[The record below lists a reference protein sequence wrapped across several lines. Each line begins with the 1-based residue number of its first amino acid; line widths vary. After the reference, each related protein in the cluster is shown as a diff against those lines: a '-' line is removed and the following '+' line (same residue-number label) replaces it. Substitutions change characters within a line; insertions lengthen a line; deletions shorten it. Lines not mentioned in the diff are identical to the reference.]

1 MFNFLI
7 TILSVLIFSLN
18 YTFASEKDYGNLTEI
33 ILENGLNNEQSREV
47 AKALKDDLEMIFNG
61 WLTHT
66 HFIYYPRCS
75 NDENKDCRQNLNF
88 NVNFSAA
95 SVDLD
100 NDNVNDLLV
109 RVEHE
114 NVCGAGACPRI
125 DILLGGDII
134 GIKAGI
140 LSGSKYYVSDKTK
153 HGLRY
158 LFFESECR
166 SDIDDY
172 DICNFYM
179 LEPTS
184 SEKYSQAILVE
195 KGREVE

>member
-1 MFNFLI
+1 MKKYLIHFLI
-7 TILSVLIFSLN
+7 LFMLSLN
-18 YTFASEKDYGNLTEI
+18 VVSASEKDYGNLTEI

-61 WLTHT
+61 WLTDT

-100 NDNVNDLLV
+100 NDNVDDLLV

-114 NVCGAGACPRI
+114 NVCGIGDCLVV
-125 DILLGGDII
+125 DILLGGGLV
-134 GIKAGI
+134 GIKAGSFGPRKI
-140 LSGSKYYVSDKTK
+140 YVSDKTK

-158 LFFESECR
+158 IYYEAVCTPKFKPEV
-166 SDIDDY
+166 
-172 DICNFYM
+172 CNFYM